1 MNDTD
6 EEITAAEMEEEEW
19 IEYMKRSSAAVI
31 EQIKITEITC
41 WIETQ
46 NNEIEIGDVDS
57 INARGKMGKESSG
70 METLHQH
77 KKTEPTEP

>member
-1 MNDTD
+1 MNNTD

-31 EQIKITEITC
+31 EQIKIAKITC

-57 INARGKMGKESSG
+57 INARGKMGKESNG